1 MSAQLPVRNQ
11 HCSAGAGAH
20 RSSPQEVVFVVGKKR
35 QKLLQLLCAWLE
47 LGETEQPD
55 LGVVGPLVTPLCLS
69 VLRQDCLYFAF

>member
-1 MSAQLPVRNQ
+1 M
-11 HCSAGAGAH
+11 
-20 RSSPQEVVFVVGKKR
+20 FVVGKKR

-69 VLRQDCLYFAF
+69 VLRQDLSVFCILNSVEQQFYAFRH